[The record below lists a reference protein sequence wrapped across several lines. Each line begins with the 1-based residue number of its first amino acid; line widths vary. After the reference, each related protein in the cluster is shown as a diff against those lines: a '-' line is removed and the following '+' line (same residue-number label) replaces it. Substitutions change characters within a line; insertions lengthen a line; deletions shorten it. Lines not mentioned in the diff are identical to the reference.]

1 MPGLRLRAAGRFLL
15 QGSCLP
21 ILRDAAHGDGADHL
35 VVTSCP
41 PVPLRQW
48 VLSLPR
54 RVRFLAARRPA
65 LASRLLDV
73 FTRAVF

>member
-1 MPGLRLRAAGRFLL
+1 
-15 QGSCLP
+15 
-21 ILRDAAHGDGADHL
+21 
-35 VVTSCP
+35 
-41 PVPLRQW
+41 

-73 FTRAVF
+73 FTRAVFAWQRRCARRTGAAEPRAGGVTAIQRFGSALNLKNVGSQCTSSSE